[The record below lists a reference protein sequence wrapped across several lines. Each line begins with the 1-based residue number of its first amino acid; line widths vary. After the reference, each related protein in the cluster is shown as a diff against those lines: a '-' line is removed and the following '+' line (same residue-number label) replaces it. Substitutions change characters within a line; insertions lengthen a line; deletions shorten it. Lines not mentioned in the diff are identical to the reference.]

1 MYVIPRTPAQR
12 LFALGCS
19 LIILVVV
26 YFAFIRPSDNT
37 ANRAIDTANQALKQ
51 GEQQLN
57 QSVAKSNAS
66 NPGAIPASVTSL
78 TSCIAAA
85 GTDTSKIAACDAK
98 FKP

>member
-12 LFALGCS
+12 LIALACS
-19 LIILVVV
+19 LLILIVV
-26 YFAFIRPSDNT
+26 YFAVIKPNNNT

-57 QSVAKSNAS
+57 QTVAKSNVGH
-66 NPGAIPASVTSL
+66 PGAIPASVTSL
-78 TSCIAAA
+78 TSCIASA